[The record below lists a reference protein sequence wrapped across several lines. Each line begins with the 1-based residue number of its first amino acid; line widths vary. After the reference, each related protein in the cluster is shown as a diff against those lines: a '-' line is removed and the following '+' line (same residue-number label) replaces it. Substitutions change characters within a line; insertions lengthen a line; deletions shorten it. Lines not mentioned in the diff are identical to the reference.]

1 MVWVVVNSDVS
12 LPVQALSRLDE
23 EALALIVHEIGALIE
38 DQTRLRLAEQKT
50 TPDGRAW
57 PAWSRAYA
65 RTRKPRHSL
74 LIGEGNPGLMM
85 NEGSPGLLGSVQ
97 NYTTGLSAVVG
108 TNLVYGAVHQFG
120 SEDGAVPERAWLGL
134 SADNRADIEALLAGR
149 IEELLA

>member
-1 MVWVVVNSDVS
+1 MVGVVVNSDVS

-74 LIGEGNPGLMM
+74 LIGEGNPGLL
-85 NEGSPGLLGSVQ
+85 ESVQ

-120 SEDGAVPERAWLGL
+120 SEHGAVPERAWLGL

>member
-1 MVWVVVNSDVS
+1 MVGVVVNSDVS

-38 DQTRLRLAEQKT
+38 DQTRLRLAEQKVA
-50 TPDGRAW
+50 PDGRAW

-74 LIGEGNPGLMM
+74 LIGGRQT
-85 NEGSPGLLGSVQ
+85 GLLDSVE

-108 TNLVYGAVHQFG
+108 SNLVYGAVHQFG

-134 SADNRADIEALLAGR
+134 SGDNRADIEDLLAGR
-149 IEELLA
+149 IEGLLA